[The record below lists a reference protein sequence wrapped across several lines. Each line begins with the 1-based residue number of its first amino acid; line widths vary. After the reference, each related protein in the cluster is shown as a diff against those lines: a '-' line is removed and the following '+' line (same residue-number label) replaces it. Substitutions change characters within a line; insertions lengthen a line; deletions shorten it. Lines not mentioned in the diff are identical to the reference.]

1 LASAKKAKALG
12 LQTSIDINFSERIWP
27 DREEAKELKD
37 YLSTDP
43 FVKLSEDDC
52 YRLLQKLKI
61 SF

>member
-27 DREEAKELKD
+27 DREEAKEVLKD

-52 YRLLQKLKI
+52 YRLLQKQN
-61 SF
+61 